1 MIHNLLPNR
10 DKVYITYD
18 IDFIPDSSP
27 AAKKIHRVK
36 TLWLDVEG
44 GKAYPVFDVHRGSRP
59 RRALHLPRR
68 RARRVRRRA
77 RAQHAGRPARRR
89 AGRDGRPPPP
99 RRPLHRPQA
108 HARRAHGQPVPLEGA
123 LLGAGRRGVVG
134 RGDDRDDAQVA
145 REGQAR
151 RRPQRLRH
159 LRLQARVLVRVD
171 GDRPGGVRARRAA
184 AASTRS
190 RASSTSAA
198 RSPTATCARTA
209 TTAARSPASPTRAS
223 WPPARSPPP
232 RSRSPTSSTAR
243 ATC

>member
-27 AAKKIHRVK
+27 AAKEIHEVK

-44 GKAYPVFDVHRGSRP
+44 GKAYPVFDVHRGS
-59 RRALHLPRR
+59 
-68 RARRVRRRA
+68 
-77 RAQHAGRPARRR
+77 
-89 AGRDGRPPPP
+89 GRDGRFTYPDDQPGAYGGGPARNTQVVPRDGVLVGDGRAPPP

-145 REGQAR
+145 RRTSSAATSSAS
-151 RRPQRLRH
+151 RPPTTPS
-159 LRLQARVLVRVD
+159 A
-171 GDRPGGVRARRAA
+171 RPGTSRWGSTRWRSRPAWA

-190 RASSTSAA
+190 RATRQA
-198 RSPTATCARTA
+198 RQDHPR
-209 TTAARSPASPTRAS
+209 
-223 WPPARSPPP
+223 PPAREPQPRRRVQRPPRPAQAARRPGRRRP